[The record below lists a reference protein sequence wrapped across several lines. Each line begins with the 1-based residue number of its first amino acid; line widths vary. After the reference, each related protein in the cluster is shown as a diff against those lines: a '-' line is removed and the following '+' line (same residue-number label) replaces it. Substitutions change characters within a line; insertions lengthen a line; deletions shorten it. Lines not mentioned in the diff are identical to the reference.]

1 MTLLTVKRSL
11 LPNGE
16 TLALKVSETITL
28 YSSAGLETGDLAIGF
43 ILYRGQQI
51 VGTYWDI
58 AIGLEDFQDAERIA
72 WSIRRL
78 EKKLE
83 TERATKLVARNK
95 RTLP

>member
-16 TLALKVSETITL
+16 TLALKVSETM
-28 YSSAGLETGDLAIGF
+28 GDWF
-43 ILYRGQQI
+43 YLYRGQQI

-58 AIGLEDFQDAERIA
+58 AIGLENFQDVERIA
-72 WSIRRL
+72 WSIHRL

-83 TERATKLVARNK
+83 TKRAAKLVTCGERI
-95 RTLP
+95 LP